1 MVFMGKKNKQ
11 IEGQLCFDMCLNDS
25 NYVVQANNLI
35 SGKQSLSLNGAKILR
50 TAIMQIQKDDT
61 DLIPYIITTGELA
74 ELLHISKDNI
84 YRVIDTVSDELMGSY
99 AEARAEFG
107 ENKKFKKIN
116 WVSFCEYDSDVGFAI
131 KLNSDMKPYLLNL
144 KERYTQYTL
153 DNILSMK
160 SIYGVRIFELLNEKI
175 KTRTI
180 PRNGTDVEMSLQYIR
195 ECCNCE
201 KKYDRFSQFKVRVLD
216 RAVDE
221 INRVTMYRVSYDYI
235 KDKKTVTGIKFHVNM
250 SYH

>member
-1 MVFMGKKNKQ
+1 MGRKLKQ
-11 IEGQLCFDMCLNDS
+11 IEGQLCFDMCLNES

-50 TAIMQIQKDDT
+50 TAIMQIQRDDEE
-61 DLIPYIITTGELA
+61 LKPYIIKTGELA
-74 ELLHISKDNI
+74 ELLHITKDNI
-84 YRVIDTVSDELMGSY
+84 YRVIDSVSDELIGSY
-99 AEARAEFG
+99 VEARADYG
-107 ENKKFKKIN
+107 AKKKFKKIN
-116 WVSFCEYDSDVGFAI
+116 WVSFCEYDADIGFAI

-175 KTRTI
+175 KTKTLPRT
-180 PRNGTDVEMSLQYIR
+180 GTDIEMTIQYIR
-195 ECCNCE
+195 ECCDCE
-201 KKYDRFSQFKVRVLD
+201 EKYERFSQFKIRVLD
-216 RAVDE
+216 RAIEE
-221 INRVTMYRVSYDYI
+221 INRVTLYRVSYDYI
-235 KDKKTVTGIKFHVNM
+235 KTGKAVTGIKFHVNM